1 MMKRILS
8 LLVCGLSLV
17 VSSTA
22 QVAPIVH
29 PAIGTKAY
37 SADSTFCIRL
47 TAKKQYF
54 DPSDTK
60 TADKDINSPKSVN
73 LHPNGQKY
81 YVNSLEGATTV
92 VYDFKTHQKLK
103 VIRHDFT
110 EADTVLLMGAK
121 PYYPFT
127 HHLPDAKHP
136 TSGFG
141 GWGAFYGKPVESCFS
156 HGGKYLWIPYY
167 RRSYDLNAQDP
178 SAVAII
184 DTETDSII
192 RLMDTGPLPKMVA
205 TSPDGQLLA
214 ITHWGDNTVGI
225 IDISSPHPRD
235 WHHHAI
241 AIIDQQLKLNY
252 SLTKQVDRDNDSG
265 YCLRG
270 TAFTPDNHYLLVGCM
285 GGANGGGIAVVDLMP
300 DSTTA
305 QPHNRPTPQP
315 QYLGRVLG
323 NIYNLRHLI
332 IRNGYLYLSIN
343 RDGYIQRMP
352 LSQFLAAV
360 PTLKASATKTTTLS
374 GWQNCKVGAGART
387 IEMSPDGR
395 YIYAACNASSTLYV
409 VDAERFE
416 VVAHIN
422 ADSYPVGLEV
432 GQDGRHVL
440 TTSQGRSNGG
450 GNCVDIFEV
459 THIHNK

>member
-1 MMKRILS
+1 MKQSLS
-8 LLVCGLSLV
+8 LCVLLTCSLL
-17 VSSTA
+17 A
-22 QVAPIVH
+22 QAQLKIVH
-29 PAIGTKAY
+29 PAIGTRAY
-37 SADSTFCIRL
+37 SADSTFCITL
-47 TAKKQYF
+47 IGKKQYF

-73 LHPNGQKY
+73 MHPNGTKY

-92 VYDFKTHQKLK
+92 VYDFKTNQKLK
-103 VIRHDFT
+103 VIRHEFT

-127 HHLPDAKHP
+127 HHLPDANHP

-141 GWGAFYGKPVESCFS
+141 GWGAFYGKPVESAFT

-192 RLMDTGPLPKMVA
+192 RLMDTGPLPKMIA
-205 TSPDGQLLA
+205 PSPDGQLLA

-225 IDISSPHPRD
+225 IDISSPDPKEWKHEACHVVD
-235 WHHHAI
+235 Y
-241 AIIDQQLKLNY
+241 QLPLHY
-252 SLTKQVDRDNDSG
+252 SLTKQIDRDNESG

-285 GGANGGGIAVVDLMP
+285 GGTNGGGIAVVDLLER
-300 DSTTA
+300 A
-305 QPHNRPTPQP
+305 
-315 QYLGRVLG
+315 YLGRVLG

-352 LSQFLAAV
+352 LDQFLAAV
-360 PTLKASATKTTTLS
+360 PTLMASAQKTTTLT
-374 GWQNCKVGAGART
+374 GWQNCQVGAGART
-387 IEMSPDGR
+387 IETSPDGR

-409 VDAERFE
+409 VDTQTFQ
-416 VVAHIN
+416 VIAHMN
-422 ADSYPVGLEV
+422 GDSYPVGLEV
-432 GQDGRHVL
+432 SQDGRYVF

-459 THIHNK
+459 THNKIRKSHDK

>member
-1 MMKRILS
+1 MLAFS
-8 LLVCGLSLV
+8 WGGLAIQ
-17 VSSTA
+17 A
-22 QVAPIVH
+22 QTVGH
-29 PAIGTKAY
+29 PPIGTKAY
-37 SADSTFCIRL
+37 NADSTFCIEL
-47 TAKKQYF
+47 IAKKQYF

-73 LHPNGQKY
+73 MHPNGQKY

-92 VYDFKTHQKLK
+92 VYDFKTNQKLK
-103 VIRHDFT
+103 VIRHEFT
-110 EADTVLLMGAK
+110 EADTALLCGAK
-121 PYYPFT
+121 PFYKFT
-127 HHLPDAKHP
+127 HYLPDAKHP
-136 TSGFG
+136 VSAFG

-156 HGGKYLWIPYY
+156 HGGRYLWIPYY
-167 RRSYDLNAQDP
+167 RRDYDINAQDP

-205 TSPDGQLLA
+205 ISPDGKLLA

-225 IDISSPHPRD
+225 IDISSPDPKQWRHEACHVVDYRLP
-235 WHHHAI
+235 
-241 AIIDQQLKLNY
+241 LNF
-252 SLTKQVDRDNDSG
+252 SLTKQIDRDNESG

-285 GGANGGGIAVVDLMP
+285 GGTNGGGIAVVDL
-300 DSTTA
+300 
-305 QPHNRPTPQP
+305 QEK

-352 LSQFLAAV
+352 LDQFLAAV
-360 PTLKASATKTTTLS
+360 PALRASAKKTTTLS
-374 GWQNCKVGAGART
+374 GWENCQVGTGART

-395 YIYAACNASSTLYV
+395 YIYAACNTSSTLYV
-409 VDAERFE
+409 VD
-416 VVAHIN
+416 VNTYQVATHMK

-432 GQDGRHVL
+432 SHDGRYVF

-459 THIHNK
+459 TTCK

>member
-1 MMKRILS
+1 M
-8 LLVCGLSLV
+8 
-17 VSSTA
+17 
-22 QVAPIVH
+22 
-29 PAIGTKAY
+29 
-37 SADSTFCIRL
+37 
-47 TAKKQYF
+47 
-54 DPSDTK
+54 
-60 TADKDINSPKSVN
+60 
-73 LHPNGQKY
+73 HPNGTKY

-92 VYDFKTHQKLK
+92 VYDFKTNQKQK
-103 VIRHDFT
+103 VIRHEFT
-110 EADTVLLMGAK
+110 EADTALLMGAK

-136 TSGFG
+136 VSGFG
-141 GWGAFYGKPVESCFS
+141 GWGAFYGKPVESAFT
-156 HGGKYLWIPYY
+156 HGGRYLWIPYY

-178 SAVAII
+178 SAVPII

-192 RLMDTGPLPKMVA
+192 RLMDTGPLPKMIA
-205 TSPDGQLLA
+205 PSPDGQLLA

-225 IDISSPHPRD
+225 IDISSSNPAD
-235 WHHHAI
+235 WHHLTL

-285 GGANGGGIAVVDLMP
+285 GGANGGGIAVVDL
-300 DSTTA
+300 TT
-305 QPHNRPTPQP
+305 Q
-315 QYLGRVLG
+315 QYLGRILG
-323 NIYNLRHLI
+323 NMYNLRHII

-352 LSQFLAAV
+352 LSQFLDAV
-360 PTLKASATKTTTLS
+360 PALMASSNKTTTHT
-374 GWQNCKVGAGART
+374 GWENCQVGAGART
-387 IEMSPDGR
+387 IETSPDGR

-409 VDAERFE
+409 VDTQTFQ
-416 VVAHIN
+416 VIAHMN
-422 ADSYPVGLEV
+422 GDSYPVGLEV
-432 GQDGRHVL
+432 SQDGKYVF

-459 THIHNK
+459 KAKK